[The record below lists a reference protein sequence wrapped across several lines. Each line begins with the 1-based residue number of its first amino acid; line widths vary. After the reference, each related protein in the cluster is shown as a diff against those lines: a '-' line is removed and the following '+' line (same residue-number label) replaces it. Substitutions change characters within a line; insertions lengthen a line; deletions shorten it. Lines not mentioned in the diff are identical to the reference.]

1 MAKQTKNK
9 QQSKQ
14 TNKLYDLNI
23 LTGAHLPR
31 KHDQGVQDVPP
42 VLRACLHEDG
52 AVRKFFLSNN
62 LLHTGLSGKYMY
74 KFPKFTQLVREN
86 GGW

>member
-1 MAKQTKNK
+1 MTKQTNK

-52 AVRKFFLSNN
+52 AVRKFF
-62 LLHTGLSGKYMY
+62 
-74 KFPKFTQLVREN
+74 
-86 GGW
+86 